1 MAISKERLEELIEQ
15 GATIWHDDYGRICL
29 DKNNYE
35 ICELVSL
42 SNIHIGW
49 VLWLEYEYNGE
60 MHNTEVNIEEL
71 EEDVETAEWHYEMD
85 CSREEKFQLP
95 TWEEIKGKN
104 FVITFCGKPK
114 ITDYFD
120 AIWHTY
126 DGRFRL
132 NCCVEEKYISIYD
145 DLPCEDYFDSPKKF
159 PYTKDGYLS
168 ACRLAKKLF
177 LGEK

>member
-1 MAISKERLEELIEQ
+1 MAISRERLEELIEQ
-15 GATIWHDDYGRICL
+15 GATIWSEDWNEEVVLSKKNCEIHDIYDERNRPFMTKL
-29 DKNNYE
+29 FVRED
-35 ICELVSL
+35 
-42 SNIHIGW
+42 NIHCPSYDIRS
-49 VLWLEYEYNGE
+49 L
-60 MHNTEVNIEEL
+60 T
-71 EEDVETAEWHYEMD
+71 EDVGTGLWQLEFGNITRTETLN
-85 CSREEKFQLP
+85 LP
-95 TWEEIKGKN
+95 TWEEIKGRN
-104 FVITFCGKPK
+104 LEITFCGKPK
-114 ITDYFD
+114 INDYFD